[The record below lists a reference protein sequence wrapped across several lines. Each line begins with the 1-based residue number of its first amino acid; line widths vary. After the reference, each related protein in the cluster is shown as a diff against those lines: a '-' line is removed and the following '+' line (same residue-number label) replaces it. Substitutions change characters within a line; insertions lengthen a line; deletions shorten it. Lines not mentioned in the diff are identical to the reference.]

1 MLKPKT
7 RYSKI
12 KKLSIDEM
20 AGFLSWYFAC
30 DRCPAKKDGCSDDYS
45 FCMDAIK
52 EWLNQEGQL

>member
-1 MLKPKT
+1 MLKSKT
-7 RYSKI
+7 RYGKI
-12 KKLSIDEM
+12 KKLSIDDM

-30 DRCPAKKDGCSDDYS
+30 DRCPAKKDGCSDDCS